1 MKIEERIAFGDNKS
15 SVFVK
20 KFMKTQQAIL
30 FRFSNKL
37 IQIFFSDKTELILST
52 KGINMAF
59 YRNKNNEETSELIE
73 NIMNSDNEDLIK
85 KIRFAKNLLIN
96 FLKPK

>member
-1 MKIEERIAFGDNKS
+1 
-15 SVFVK
+15 
-20 KFMKTQQAIL
+20 
-30 FRFSNKL
+30 
-37 IQIFFSDKTELILST
+37 
-52 KGINMAF
+52 MAF